1 MNLESF
7 VYVTGEPGLYEMVA
21 SRDNGLVLK
30 SLDTGKAKFYS
41 VRKHQFT
48 PLGTVA
54 IYTLEDSEPLKN
66 VFATIKS
73 KFEETPPVAVKSEK
87 HIIQEYFE
95 GILPNYDEDKVSVK
109 DMKKVI
115 KWFNILNER
124 GLLEE
129 TEETTETDD
138 KDETEKKGA
147 SEEE

>member
-7 VYVTGEPGLYEMVA
+7 VYVTGEPGLFKMVA
-21 SRDNGLVLK
+21 SRNNGLVLE
-30 SLDTGKAKFYS
+30 SLDKGKAKFYS

-66 VFATIKS
+66 IFETIKS
-73 KFEETPPVAVKSEK
+73 KLPDSPPVSPKSEK
-87 HIIQEYFE
+87 HVIEEYFE
-95 GILPNYDEDKVSVK
+95 SILPNYDEDKVSVK

-115 KWFNILNER
+115 KWFNILNEK

-129 TEETTETDD
+129 SAETPA
-138 KDETEKKGA
+138 KGG